1 MGHLLRSLYLYLG
14 GITMKF
20 EGKIGFW
27 IEDNEEKPGLFKP
40 SIVEKSY
47 TGDVSRDNRHWNV
60 QSNTT
65 NSEYKVNNEITVLA
79 DLYARQNWNSI
90 RYVLWNDIYWSVSSV
105 TLGYPRITLVLG
117 GVYNGERAD

>member
-1 MGHLLRSLYLYLG
+1 
-14 GITMKF
+14 MKF

-27 IEDNEEKPGLFKP
+27 IEDNEQKPGLFKP

-47 TGDVSRDNRHWNV
+47 TGDVSRDNRHWNA

-65 NSEYKVNNEITVLA
+65 NSEYKVNNEISILA

>member
-1 MGHLLRSLYLYLG
+1 
-14 GITMKF
+14 MKF

-27 IEDNEEKPGLFKP
+27 IEDNEQKPGLFKP
-40 SIVEKSY
+40 SIIEKSY
-47 TGDVSRDNRHWNV
+47 TGDVSRDNRHWNA

-65 NSEYKVNNEITVLA
+65 NSEYKVNNEISILA

>member
-1 MGHLLRSLYLYLG
+1 
-14 GITMKF
+14 MKF

-40 SIVEKSY
+40 GIVEKSY
-47 TGDVSRDNRHWNV
+47 TGDVSRDNRHWNA

-65 NSEYKVNNEITVLA
+65 NSEYKVNNEISVLA

-90 RYVLWNDIYWSVSSV
+90 RYVLWNDIYWSVTSV

-117 GVYNGERAD
+117 GVYNGERAN

>member
-1 MGHLLRSLYLYLG
+1 MEHLLCSLYLYLG

-47 TGDVSRDNRHWNV
+47 TGDVSRDNRHWNI

-65 NSEYKVNNEITVLA
+65 NSGYKVNNEISILA

-90 RYVLWNDIYWSVSSV
+90 RYVLWNDIYWSVTSV